1 MKRFIENDFITIR
14 DMLGM
19 NVSRKE
25 IERVTGFSKSTI
37 QRVARYKT
45 WENYLERK
53 EREKIN
59 QREREKTQPNN
70 FIETLQKELDCQ
82 HCRYFSNKTGY
93 CTIENKLKLEDNVIK
108 CEAFKHRTVWL
119 QTIHGNALCPFCGK
133 EIELSDRD
141 VFGYVKNNY
150 NYCPACGK
158 KMR

>member
-1 MKRFIENDFITIR
+1 MKRFTENDFITIR

-45 WENYLERK
+45 WENYSNRK

-59 QREREKTQPNN
+59 QREREKTQPNS

-82 HCRYFSNKTGY
+82 HCR
-93 CTIENKLKLEDNVIK
+93 
-108 CEAFKHRTVWL
+108 
-119 QTIHGNALCPFCGK
+119 
-133 EIELSDRD
+133 
-141 VFGYVKNNY
+141 
-150 NYCPACGK
+150 
-158 KMR
+158 